1 MPARISA
8 CNKPGKYLDFWVN
21 SCFSHQREAGGRS
34 EFFCMG
40 KRVVAV
46 NRQRNHFSAIR
57 GLLIC
62 ALVLIAPAA
71 RAAVNNWITT
81 GSGTWDTP
89 GNWSLGTAP
98 SISDSF
104 DNITTAV
111 TKTVTLTNTSGSA
124 LTISNLQVS
133 ASATFTN
140 TLLVTTGGSGTPFRL
155 FGTAFVGAN
164 GILDIYNSNFRVDS
178 IGLGAGS
185 PALRVDGTFLIN
197 GNGGQTTVTNGSIW
211 VGNTLT
217 QSNSTTLLAR
227 EIAVAQPP
235 GQATFTMAGG
245 TANLS
250 SYLDIGTSNG
260 AVGTVRLTG
269 AALLLVTNASSPTT
283 IGNFA
288 TGQLIMSNATWRA
301 NRVQIALNA
310 GSQGTLTILGNFS
323 TNVFSGGLYIGSAAG
338 RTGTVWMSGNS
349 LVVTN
354 TDITLT
360 NLATLVGVSGF
371 GRMTQS
377 NGTWQTSGVYV
388 GLNPGSAG
396 TLTVAGGIANLS
408 QNLAVGMDA
417 NATGTVWVTGG
428 QLTKTIYNGFGTA
441 IGFSGVG
448 QMTVSNGTW
457 TAQGGN
463 LMVGYDTGSQGTLT
477 IAGGTNTVTD
487 TGYDMEIGSFFNATG
502 AVWVTGGRLVG
513 TNDNTRIGQNGTG
526 QMTVSNGTWL
536 ARGVFLGG
544 NTTALGTL
552 TVAGGTSDFSSDLG
566 IGSSSGS
573 TGTVWITGGEVDVTN
588 SAAAATTIV
597 GDFGIGVLTL
607 SNGTLRT
614 CNLVVGRSGGSG
626 VVTVNGGALL
636 VTNCSV
642 IEIRKGTL
650 TLNGGV
656 LATTTLLVTNLNG
669 IVVFNGGTLNSGG
682 SSVINGQT
690 FVIGSVSNPATMNL
704 LGGTHTFA
712 NGLSI
717 AASGTLTGSGVVAGS
732 VTNAGAIRADG
743 GTLVFSGPNTGTNI
757 TLTGAVTVTNGG
769 AIVFTGTDFWTLGTA
784 VAYGAGASGGAII
797 SSNGGLA
804 RTLFLNHPVFRNNN
818 STLMVVGGNDLN
830 YGQIGGDLTN
840 TYVITGNG
848 SLTGEFGGNNLAI
861 LNQGTIASQ
870 PGSALVLDPRDAF
883 NLGGVQNKSNGTLVV
898 ANSGTFV
905 IRRTDNAW
913 NNAFAAFPTNSGTIL
928 MQGGILR
935 GESTNTVTGA
945 NGAASRYVNGST
957 GLILGC
963 GTIQNFATVLN
974 NGTILANCTALT
986 IGGTVTNNGFIIAT
1000 NSNLSI
1006 TGPVAG
1012 SGIFVTAGGVSPGTI
1027 TFSSGTINPSVL
1039 FNTGGTFRVSGGT
1052 VTFSG
1057 GFTNVGGLVILPAS
1071 TLILQSDLF
1080 IDGVTGSTGNV
1091 SVTNANLLVNGNT
1104 YVGFSSPGNQLSILS
1119 SGPGALVSNGFG
1131 FVGFNPGSSNNTVLI
1146 SGPGARWLNNGDL
1159 IIGVSGR
1166 SNRVTIAAGGRVD
1179 SVNSVIGSNSTANAN
1194 TVIVTG
1200 SNSVW
1205 NTTNLVIGVAGS
1217 DNLLSVS
1224 NSARVNVSGMFTV
1237 AAGDTTNRIQLVD
1250 GGTLNA
1256 ATVSVG
1262 GTSAGHA
1269 DFVVT
1274 NATTA
1279 LSNLVVGISGNSTGI
1294 VTVSDGTLNASGDI
1308 TLGELGSLK
1317 IGSGGSV
1324 NLPGSNSVIS
1334 VNSTNSLTVQ
1344 GDVQPVPVL
1353 DIPNGQIKIGVAF
1366 NGTMN
1371 LDGGIAN
1378 CAEVIVG
1385 DTVLG
1390 TCRMSGGTMT
1400 VSSKLEVGNNAGS
1413 TGVVWVAGGTWES
1426 ASLSTIGKNGLGQM
1440 TISNGVVTLARV
1452 ALSASQNPGT
1462 LTVAGGFLFST
1473 NVIVGSAANSTGTVW
1488 ITGAELGITNAS
1500 TVAQLIVGQAGVG
1513 GGGRGT
1519 VVLSNGVAVLDQL
1532 VATNGAKSIFSFVGG
1547 TLRVRNTIVANGA
1560 QFAVGDGT
1568 TPAALN
1574 LLGGSHSFANGLKV
1588 SANATLFGSGT
1599 VGGVV
1604 DNFGVI
1610 YADGGPLNFGTVN
1623 NHGIIVTNNM
1633 TFIQLIN
1640 VGGQLLDAAA
1650 DADGDGAN
1658 NLSEAVAGTNPTNS
1672 ASCFR
1677 ILSVARE
1684 GNDVRVKWSTA
1695 GGRKYVLQVST
1706 GVNASY
1712 SNNFTDLSQVISVQG
1727 AVESTTNSLDFGA
1740 ANIPARYYRVR
1751 LVP

>member
-1 MPARISA
+1 MS
-8 CNKPGKYLDFWVN
+8 
-21 SCFSHQREAGGRS
+21 
-34 EFFCMG
+34 
-40 KRVVAV
+40 
-46 NRQRNHFSAIR
+46 
-57 GLLIC
+57 
-62 ALVLIAPAA
+62 APAA
-71 RAAVNNWITT
+71 RAAVNNWATT

-98 SISDSF
+98 SINDSS
-104 DNITTAV
+104 DNITTAI

-133 ASATFTN
+133 GFGSFTN
-140 TLLVTTGGSGTPFRL
+140 TLLVTTSGSGTPLRIISN
-155 FGTAFVGAN
+155 AFVGAN
-164 GILDIYNSNFRVDS
+164 GVLDVFNSNFRVDS
-178 IGLGAGS
+178 IGLGSGGS
-185 PALRVDGTFLIN
+185 ALRIDGTLWIN
-197 GNGGQTTVTNGSIW
+197 GNGGQTTVTNGAIW
-211 VGNTLT
+211 VGNALI

-250 SYLDIGTSNG
+250 SYLDIGPSNG
-260 AVGTVRLTG
+260 AVGTVLLTG
-269 AALLLVTNASSPTT
+269 TAKLFVTNAFSQTT
-283 IGNFA
+283 IGDFA
-288 TGQLIMSNATWRA
+288 TGQLINSNATLLA
-301 NRVQIALNA
+301 NQVQIAANA
-310 GSQGTLTILGNFS
+310 GSQGTLTILGSFS

-354 TDITLT
+354 TDITNT
-360 NLATLVGVSGF
+360 NLATLVGVSGV
-371 GRMTQS
+371 GRMTMS

-388 GLNPGSAG
+388 GLNPGSSG
-396 TLTVAGGIANLS
+396 TLTVAGGITSLS
-408 QNLAVGMDA
+408 QALAVGRDA
-417 NATGTVWVTGG
+417 NATGTVWMTGG
-428 QLTKTIYNGFGTA
+428 QLTKNNYTGHIIA
-441 IGFSGVG
+441 IGFSGTG
-448 QMTVSNGTW
+448 QMIVSNGTW

-487 TGYDMEIGSFFNATG
+487 TGYDMEIGSFPSATG
-502 AVWVTGGRLVG
+502 AVWVTGGRFVG
-513 TNDNTRIGQNGTG
+513 TNDNTRIGQNGIG
-526 QMTVSNGTWL
+526 RMTISNGTWL

-544 NTTALGTL
+544 NTSALGTL
-552 TVAGGTSDFSSDLG
+552 TVAGGTSDLSSNLSLG
-566 IGSSSGS
+566 ASTGS

-588 SAAAATTIV
+588 SAAAATTVV
-597 GDFGIGVLTL
+597 GDAGVGVLAL

-626 VVTVNGGALL
+626 VLTVNGGALL

-642 IEIRKGTL
+642 TEIRKGTL

-656 LATTTLLVTNLNG
+656 LATTTFLVTNVNGSVTLNS
-669 IVVFNGGTLNSGG
+669 GTLNSGG
-682 SSVINGQT
+682 SSVNNGQT
-690 FVIGSVSNPATMNL
+690 FVVGNGVSLATMNL
-704 LGGTHTFA
+704 AGGTHTFN
-712 NGLSI
+712 NGVSI
-717 AASGTLTGSGVVAGS
+717 AANGTLTGSGVVAGS
-732 VTNAGAIRADG
+732 VSNAGAIQVNG
-743 GTLVFSGPNTGTNI
+743 STLVFLGFNTGTND
-757 TLTGAVTVTNGG
+757 TLTGTVKITTNG
-769 AIVFTGTDFWTLGTA
+769 AIVFTGTDFWTINA
-784 VAYGAGASGGAII
+784 PVVYGGGPAGGSII
-797 SSNGGLA
+797 SSNGGVA
-804 RTLFLNHPVFRNNN
+804 RTVFLNHPIFRNNN
-818 STLMVVGGNDLN
+818 GTLMVVGGNDLN

-840 TYVITGNG
+840 TYVITGSG
-848 SLTGEFGGNNLAI
+848 SLTGEFGGNNNAI
-861 LNQGTIASQ
+861 LNQGTIANTV
-870 PGSALVLDPRDAF
+870 GSLLVLDPRDAF

-928 MQGGILR
+928 MQAGTLR
-935 GESTNTVTGA
+935 GENTNTVTGTS
-945 NGAASRYVNGST
+945 GVASRYVNGST

-986 IGGTVTNNGFIIAT
+986 IGSTVTNNGFIIAT

-1057 GFTNVGGLVILPAS
+1057 GFTNVGGLIISPAS
-1071 TLILQSDLF
+1071 TLLLQSDLF
-1080 IDGVTGSTGNV
+1080 IDGVVGSTGNV
-1091 SVTNANLLVNGNT
+1091 SVTNANLLVNGNV
-1104 YVGFSSPGNQLSILS
+1104 YVGYSSPGNQLSILS

-1131 FVGFNPGSSNNTVLI
+1131 FVGFNPGSSNNTVVI

-1159 IIGVSGR
+1159 TIGVNGR
-1166 SNRVTIAAGGRVD
+1166 NNLVTIAAGGRVD
-1179 SVNSVIGSNSTANAN
+1179 SVNGVIGSNSTANAN

-1205 NTTNLVIGVAGS
+1205 NTTNLVVGVAGS

-1224 NSARVNVSGMFTV
+1224 NSARVNVSGTFTV

-1250 GGTLNA
+1250 GGTLSA

-1262 GTSAGHA
+1262 GTSPGHA

-1294 VTVSDGTLNASGDI
+1294 VTVSDGTLTASGDI

-1344 GDVQPVPVL
+1344 GGVPVGVL
-1353 DIPNGQIKIGVAF
+1353 DMYNGTIIVASNA

-1371 LDGGIAN
+1371 LDGGIIN
-1378 CAEVIVG
+1378 C
-1385 DTVLG
+1385 DTVTIGEGALG
-1390 TCRMSGGTMT
+1390 TCRMSDGTLT
-1400 VSSKLEVGNNAGS
+1400 ISSKLDVGSQSGS
-1413 TGVVWVAGGTWES
+1413 SGVIWMDGGTWQS
-1426 ASLSTIGKNGLGQM
+1426 ASLSTFGKNGLGQM
-1440 TISNGVVTLARV
+1440 TISNGLVTLTRV

-1462 LTVAGGFLFST
+1462 LTLAGGFLFST
-1473 NVIVGSAANSTGTVW
+1473 NMIVGTAPNSTGTVW
-1488 ITGAELGITNAS
+1488 IAGTAANLHVTN
-1500 TVAQLIVGQAGVG
+1500 VAATARLVVGQAGVG
-1513 GGGRGT
+1513 GGGQGT
-1519 VVLSNGVAVLDQL
+1519 VVLSNGTLLVDQL
-1532 VATNGAKSIFSFVGG
+1532 VITNGAKSIFSLIGGILRTRNSLINNAVQFV
-1547 TLRVRNTIVANGA
+1547 
-1560 QFAVGDGT
+1560 VGDGT
-1568 TPAALN
+1568 SPAALN
-1574 LLGGSHSFANGLKV
+1574 LLGGSHSFANGLKA

-1610 YADGGPLNFGTVN
+1610 YADGGPSNPLNFGTVN
-1623 NHGIIVTNNM
+1623 NHGIIVTNNV
-1633 TFIQLIN
+1633 TGSLIN
-1640 VGGQLLDAAA
+1640 VGGGMLLDAAG

-1677 ILSVARE
+1677 ILSVSRE

-1706 GVNASY
+1706 GVNGSY
-1712 SNNFTDLSQVISVQG
+1712 SSNFTDFSQVISAQG
-1727 AVESTTNSLDFGA
+1727 TGESSTNTLDYGA
-1740 ANIPARYYRVR
+1740 ATSTSPRFYRIR
-1751 LVP
+1751 LAP